1 MIGKKIYLL
10 FKLFLHD
17 KCLACNYKTI
27 INNNV
32 VAKKFGNKII
42 IDSGGNLRDC
52 NISFYGQNCTLHIG
66 KNVKLKNNDFWFEDD
81 GGIIYIGDN
90 TTTESGCQFASCEGK
105 IITIGHN
112 CMLSHDIDIRNTDSH
127 SILDENG
134 KRINFASDIIIG
146 HNVWIGIR
154 STILKGSRIPANSVV
169 AAQAMVTSSL
179 NAQEHSLIAGSPAK
193 VIKSN
198 ISWNKKRL

>member
-1 MIGKKIYLL
+1 
-10 FKLFLHD
+10 
-17 KCLACNYKTI
+17 
-27 INNNV
+27 
-32 VAKKFGNKII
+32 
-42 IDSGGNLRDC
+42 
-52 NISFYGQNCTLHIG
+52 
-66 KNVKLKNNDFWFEDD
+66 
-81 GGIIYIGDN
+81 
-90 TTTESGCQFASCEGK
+90 
-105 IITIGHN
+105 
-112 CMLSHDIDIRNTDSH
+112 MLSHDIDIRNTDSH

>member
-1 MIGKKIYLL
+1 MTGKRIISL
-10 FKLFLHD
+10 FKFIFHKDSLEC
-17 KCLACNYKTI
+17 KYKDI
-27 INNNV
+27 IKNDV
-32 VAKKFGNKII
+32 VNKGYGNKVI
-42 IDSGGNLRDC
+42 IDQGGYLKDC
-52 NISFYGQNCTLHIG
+52 NISFYGKNCTLHIG
-66 KNVKLKNNDFWFEDD
+66 KNVKLKNNDFWFEDE
-81 GGIIYIGDN
+81 GGEIYIGDN

-105 IITIGHN
+105 NITVGHN

-134 KRINFASDIIIG
+134 KRINLASDIIID

-154 STILKGSRIPANSVV
+154 CTILKGSRIPANSVI

-179 NAQEHSLIAGSPAK
+179 RASEHSLIAGSPAK

-198 ISWNKKRL
+198 ISWNRKRL